1 MQKAT
6 VDQPVTH
13 PHGALLI
20 TTALVE
26 TGIHFYVSDGVQ
38 RIDEL
43 TKTFAD
49 REQAKAYYLHV
60 SRAAEQG
67 KRIHQIVWEVQA
79 LEEAQNAATGRSTGQ
94 VKTDLNTDGAAYLAA
109 ETEVHNQLVRDTAQI
124 MADADPNWRANL
136 RKQVVQAVNANPGS
150 LGSSV
155 RRSNDGRSATG
166 QQVCAAITSEP
177 MDRIIAEAANGDG
190 YIPRSKQAT
199 SVQLIALDR
208 RGLVR
213 LRYTGPRIAGG
224 WLTVK
229 GYKHAGVVSKE
240 IAA

>member
-1 MQKAT
+1 VQKAT

-60 SRAAEQG
+60 ARAAEQG

-79 LEEAQNAATGRSTGQ
+79 LEEAHNAATGRTPEQ
-94 VKTDLNTDGAAYLAA
+94 VRADLNTDGAAYVKAETAARNQLAA
-109 ETEVHNQLVRDTAQI
+109 DRDAI

-136 RKQVVQAVNANPGS
+136 RTQVA
-150 LGSSV
+150 
-155 RRSNDGRSATG
+155 G
-166 QQVCAAITSEP
+166 QTRAAITSSA
-177 MDRIIAEAANGDG
+177 MDRIIAEAANGNG
-190 YIPRSKQAT
+190 YIPRSKDAT
-199 SVQLIALDR
+199 SVQLIALER
-208 RGLVR
+208 RGLVTLTYGR
-213 LRYTGPRIAGG
+213 RGSTRAITGAV
-224 WLTVK
+224 LTVK
-229 GYKHAGVVSKE
+229 GSKRV
-240 IAA
+240 AA